1 MVTCDTAINNLK
13 KEIIKKITNKKMM
26 KKLDKKKIPFSITEK
41 DLRENI
47 KKITKKDFLFA
58 LKHFKKI
65 RKKSKK
71 SGRSR
76 KGGHWMSWFVY
87 ILCRL
92 SEDDTLYDYVMST
105 CDEDFEELEQ
115 AAAEYYNSVS
125 DAAVSPLADAVSHPA
140 AVSPLAAAAVPDV
153 TYTVESIS
161 SMTEAQREEIP
172 HYVVDSWGY
181 DDGRYEAYNG
191 LPGTGLGGGR
201 KKPHRR
207 RKRKT
212 RKRKSQKG
220 GWERGDT
227 VMVEWPNDEGGH
239 DWWHGTVLSHNK
251 KKIKVKWI
259 ADVEPKTETFIAND
273 YNIQYSNMA
282 FPSTGQGGRRSKR
295 KSRRRKRK
303 TKKRKRKIKKKKSRK
318 RK

>member
-41 DLRENI
+41 NLREKI
-47 KKITKKDFLFA
+47 EDITKKDFLSA
-58 LKHFKKI
+58 LKHFRKI

-71 SGRSR
+71 DIKAALLEQ

-125 DAAVSPLADAVSHPA
+125 DAAVSPLADAVSHPD

-153 TYTVESIS
+153 TYTVESIR
-161 SMTEAQREEIP
+161 SMTAAQRGEI
-172 HYVVDSWGY
+172 HSNVVDSWGY
-181 DDGRYEAYNG
+181 DDGRYEAYH
-191 LPGTGLGGGR
+191 GLGGGR

-220 GWERGDT
+220 GWEKWDT

-239 DWWHGTVLSHNK
+239 DWWHGTVLSHK
-251 KKIKVKWI
+251 KTKIKVKWI

-282 FPSTGQGGRRSKR
+282 FPSTGQGGGRRSKR

-303 TKKRKRKIKKKKSRK
+303 TKKRKIKKKKSRK

>member
-1 MVTCDTAINNLK
+1 MVTCGKAIDNLK
-13 KEIIKKITNKKMM
+13 EEIIKKVTNKKMM
-26 KKLDKKKIPFSITEK
+26 EKLEPEKFSFRITEK

-47 KKITKKDFLFA
+47 EGITKKDFLYA

-71 SGRSR
+71 GGRRR

-105 CDEDFEELEQ
+105 CDEDFEEMEE

-140 AVSPLAAAAVPDV
+140 AVSPLAAASVPDV
-153 TYTVESIS
+153 TYTVESIR
-161 SMTEAQREEIP
+161 SMTAAQRGEI
-172 HYVVDSWGY
+172 HSNFVDSWGY

-191 LPGTGLGGGR
+191 SPGTGLGGGR
-201 KKPHRR
+201 KKTHRR
-207 RKRKT
+207 RKTKKR
-212 RKRKSQKG
+212 RKS
-220 GWERGDT
+220 R
-227 VMVEWPNDEGGH
+227 
-239 DWWHGTVLSHNK
+239 
-251 KKIKVKWI
+251 
-259 ADVEPKTETFIAND
+259 
-273 YNIQYSNMA
+273 
-282 FPSTGQGGRRSKR
+282 KR

-303 TKKRKRKIKKKKSRK
+303 TKKRKRKTKK

>member
-1 MVTCDTAINNLK
+1 MVTCGKAIDNLK
-13 KEIIKKITNKKMM
+13 EEIIKKVTNKKMM
-26 KKLDKKKIPFSITEK
+26 EKLEPEKFSFRITEK

-47 KKITKKDFLFA
+47 EGITKKDFLYA

-71 SGRSR
+71 GGRRR

-115 AAAEYYNSVS
+115 AAAEYYNSLS
-125 DAAVSPLADAVSHPA
+125 DDAVSPLAD

-153 TYTVESIS
+153 TYTVSSIS
-161 SMTEAQREEIP
+161 SMTDAQREEIP
-172 HYVVDSWGY
+172 PYVVDSWGY

-191 LPGTGLGGGR
+191 PPGTGLRGGR
-201 KKPHRR
+201 KKTHRR
-207 RKRKT
+207 RKTKKR
-212 RKRKSQKG
+212 RKS
-220 GWERGDT
+220 R
-227 VMVEWPNDEGGH
+227 
-239 DWWHGTVLSHNK
+239 
-251 KKIKVKWI
+251 
-259 ADVEPKTETFIAND
+259 
-273 YNIQYSNMA
+273 
-282 FPSTGQGGRRSKR
+282 KR

-303 TKKRKRKIKKKKSRK
+303 TKKRKRKTKK

>member
-41 DLRENI
+41 NLREKI
-47 KKITKKDFLFA
+47 EDITKKDFLSA
-58 LKHFKKI
+58 LKHFRKI

-71 SGRSR
+71 GGRRSR

-115 AAAEYYNSVS
+115 AAAEYFNSVS

-153 TYTVESIS
+153 TYTVSSIS
-161 SMTEAQREEIP
+161 SMTDAQREEIP
-172 HYVVDSWGY
+172 PYVVDSWGY

-191 LPGTGLGGGR
+191 PPGTGLRGGR
-201 KKPHRR
+201 KKTHRR
-207 RKRKT
+207 RKKT
-212 RKRKSQKG
+212 
-220 GWERGDT
+220 
-227 VMVEWPNDEGGH
+227 H
-239 DWWHGTVLSHNK
+239 
-251 KKIKVKWI
+251 
-259 ADVEPKTETFIAND
+259 
-273 YNIQYSNMA
+273 
-282 FPSTGQGGRRSKR
+282 
-295 KSRRRKRK
+295 RRRKRK
-303 TKKRKRKIKKKKSRK
+303 TKKRKRKTKKRK
-318 RK
+318 RKARKRR

>member
-41 DLRENI
+41 KLREKI
-47 KKITKKDFLFA
+47 EDITKKDFLSA
-58 LKHFKKI
+58 LKHFRKI

-71 SGRSR
+71 GGRRSR
-76 KGGHWMSWFVY
+76 KGGHWMSWVVY

-105 CDEDFEELEQ
+105 CDKDFEELEQ
-115 AAAEYYNSVS
+115 ASAEYYNSVS

-140 AVSPLAAAAVPDV
+140 AVSHLAAAAVPDV

-161 SMTEAQREEIP
+161 SMTEAQREEIHP
-172 HYVVDSWGY
+172 NVVDSWGY

-191 LPGTGLGGGR
+191 PPGTGLGGGR

-220 GWERGDT
+220 G
-227 VMVEWPNDEGGH
+227 
-239 DWWHGTVLSHNK
+239 
-251 KKIKVKWI
+251 
-259 ADVEPKTETFIAND
+259 
-273 YNIQYSNMA
+273 
-282 FPSTGQGGRRSKR
+282 GRRS
-295 KSRRRKRK
+295 KRK

-318 RK
+318 RR

>member
-1 MVTCDTAINNLK
+1 
-13 KEIIKKITNKKMM
+13 
-26 KKLDKKKIPFSITEK
+26 
-41 DLRENI
+41 
-47 KKITKKDFLFA
+47 
-58 LKHFKKI
+58 
-65 RKKSKK
+65 
-71 SGRSR
+71 
-76 KGGHWMSWFVY
+76 MSWFVY

-92 SEDDTLYDYVMST
+92 SEDDTMYDYIMSP
-105 CDEDFEELEQ
+105 CDEDFQEMEQ
-115 AAAEYYNSVS
+115 AAAEYYNSGS

-161 SMTEAQREEIP
+161 SMTEAQRGEIP
-172 HYVVDSWGY
+172 HYVVDSWNY
-181 DDGRYEAYNG
+181 DGRYEAYIG
-191 LPGTGLGGGR
+191 SPGTGLEGGR

-251 KKIKVKWI
+251 TKIKVKWI

-282 FPSTGQGGRRSKR
+282 FPSTGQGGGRRSKR
-295 KSRRRKRK
+295 KSRRRKGKPRK
-303 TKKRKRKIKKKKSRK
+303 EKGKPRKGKGKSRK
-318 RK
+318 RNLVKGNKYITIYIYIYIYE